1 MKKGILKTLCGLMA
15 ALMLLVFAGTPVTT
29 QAAKLPYYIK
39 INRQQNCVTVYA
51 LDSKGKYTKPV
62 KAFACSVGVNNAT
75 PTGTFSI
82 PAKYRWHTLMGGVYG
97 QYCSRIHGGV
107 LFHSVFYSSQDPSR
121 LAYNSYNRLGQT
133 ASHGCVR
140 LNVEDAKW
148 IYDSKD
154 PGPLGKPT
162 PIRID
167 VNSPYRGWD
176 PTDPDP
182 RNPWLKLR
190 PTIKGIANKTIERTN
205 RKVDLKKGVEASDYR
220 GKTLKFTVSGK
231 VNAAK
236 TGKYKITYTAKD
248 AKGNKTQKSIVIT
261 VKDTKAPSISLT
273 RQTLTYNEA
282 VSKEKLVSAIKSDV
296 VAKDL
301 GKKLAS
307 KYVFVN
313 TQEVQKAVTAMK
325 NKKYGTY
332 SVTVYAK
339 DAAGN
344 VSKKLKVKINFVNP
358 NPGTD
363 QPDQP
368 EPDTPGVVTDSAITV
383 Q

>member
-1 MKKGILKTLCGLMA
+1 M
-15 ALMLLVFAGTPVTT
+15 
-29 QAAKLPYYIK
+29 
-39 INRQQNCVTVYA
+39 
-51 LDSKGKYTKPV
+51 
-62 KAFACSVGVNNAT
+62 
-75 PTGTFSI
+75 
-82 PAKYRWHTLMGGVYG
+82 
-97 QYCSRIHGGV
+97 
-107 LFHSVFYSSQDPSR
+107 
-121 LAYNSYNRLGQT
+121 
-133 ASHGCVR
+133 
-140 LNVEDAKW
+140 EDAKW
-148 IYDSKD
+148 IYDNCPVGTKVTIYDSKD

-176 PTDPDP
+176 PTDPNP

-205 RKVDLKKGVEASDYR
+205 RKVDLKKGVKASDYR

-248 AKGNKTQKSIVIT
+248 AKGNKTQKSIIIT
-261 VKDTKAPSISLT
+261 VKDTKAPSISLK
-273 RQTLTYNEA
+273 RKTLTYNKA
-282 VSKEKLVSAIKSDV
+282 VSKEKLVSAIKADV

-307 KYVFVN
+307 KYVFVDAR
-313 TQEVQKAVTAMK
+313 EAHKAVTAMERGT
-325 NKKYGTY
+325 YGTY

-339 DAAGN
+339 DTAGN
-344 VSKKLKVKINFVNP
+344 KSRKLKVKINFVNP

-368 EPDTPGVVTDSAITV
+368 EPDIPGVVTDSAITV

>member
-1 MKKGILKTLCGLMA
+1 M
-15 ALMLLVFAGTPVTT
+15 
-29 QAAKLPYYIK
+29 
-39 INRQQNCVTVYA
+39 
-51 LDSKGKYTKPV
+51 
-62 KAFACSVGVNNAT
+62 
-75 PTGTFSI
+75 
-82 PAKYRWHTLMGGVYG
+82 
-97 QYCSRIHGGV
+97 
-107 LFHSVFYSSQDPSR
+107 
-121 LAYNSYNRLGQT
+121 
-133 ASHGCVR
+133 
-140 LNVEDAKW
+140 EDAKW
-148 IYDSKD
+148 IYDNCPVGTKVTIYDSKD

-190 PTIKGIANKTIERTN
+190 PTIKGIKNKTIERTN
-205 RKVDLKKGVEASDYR
+205 SKVDLKKGVKATDYR

-261 VKDTKAPSISLT
+261 VKDTKAPSISLK
-273 RQTLTYNEA
+273 RKTLTYNKA
-282 VSKEKLVSAIKSDV
+282 VSKEKLVSAIKADV

-301 GKKLAS
+301 GKKLVS

-339 DAAGN
+339 DTAGN
-344 VSKKLKVKINFVNP
+344 KSRKLKVKINFVNP

>member
-1 MKKGILKTLCGLMA
+1 MK
-15 ALMLLVFAGTPVTT
+15 
-29 QAAKLPYYIK
+29 
-39 INRQQNCVTVYA
+39 
-51 LDSKGKYTKPV
+51 
-62 KAFACSVGVNNAT
+62 AT
-75 PTGTFSI
+75 
-82 PAKYRWHTLMGGVYG
+82 
-97 QYCSRIHGGV
+97 
-107 LFHSVFYSSQDPSR
+107 
-121 LAYNSYNRLGQT
+121 
-133 ASHGCVR
+133 
-140 LNVEDAKW
+140 
-148 IYDSKD
+148 
-154 PGPLGKPT
+154 
-162 PIRID
+162 
-167 VNSPYRGWD
+167 
-176 PTDPDP
+176 
-182 RNPWLKLR
+182 
-190 PTIKGIANKTIERTN
+190 
-205 RKVDLKKGVEASDYR
+205 DYR